1 MAISLRHLPVTHSK
15 QSMRK
20 LTLNLNVRDK
30 SAVLMLNPSSFV
42 WQSKYKRCSL
52 KSSAVGSGPL
62 PPSHP
67 LRSCRPSAAPARL
80 VHQGQL
86 PSSSLGVSAR
96 TSLGALSLA
105 RPAPRACPPRA
116 LPRPIRRRNRPSQFG
131 KTHTHS
137 TAAPSRPLASAY
149 DPAAQQPA
157 QGSTMQAGAVGGVGG
172 LGGRWRCSSGPR
184 YLERRHCVPLLF
196 VNGPSV
202 VCFAPPARTPLCF
215 TTQAAIGRTA
225 AHDGRARRCLCV
237 GRRDRRQPGPVMW
250 PSFFLCLSFGRSI
263 GRPGARERRTAERAS
278 ALTDARVATT
288 PKGLNL
294 GAGLVPGVRGRAAA
308 GESGARRRTS
318 ASQQR
323 PYNCTAKA
331 AEFPSSL

>member
-1 MAISLRHLPVTHSK
+1 MAISLRHLPVSPSK
-15 QSMRK
+15 QNMRK

-62 PPSHP
+62 VPSHP

-105 RPAPRACPPRA
+105 RPAPRACP
-116 LPRPIRRRNRPSQFG
+116 RPIRRRNRPSQFG
-131 KTHTHS
+131 KTNTHS
-137 TAAPSRPLASAY
+137 TVTAAPSCPLASAY

-172 LGGRWRCSSGPR
+172 RGGRWRCSSSPR
-184 YLERRHCVPLLF
+184 YLKRRVP
-196 VNGPSV
+196 
-202 VCFAPPARTPLCF
+202 
-215 TTQAAIGRTA
+215 
-225 AHDGRARRCLCV
+225 
-237 GRRDRRQPGPVMW
+237 
-250 PSFFLCLSFGRSI
+250 
-263 GRPGARERRTAERAS
+263 
-278 ALTDARVATT
+278 
-288 PKGLNL
+288 
-294 GAGLVPGVRGRAAA
+294 
-308 GESGARRRTS
+308 
-318 ASQQR
+318 
-323 PYNCTAKA
+323 
-331 AEFPSSL
+331 